1 MKRAQA
7 RAAAICAAVLAV
19 AGCGSG
25 AKGDD
30 QLAIDGT
37 FRQVLGLDVPSFHP
51 YRDQVAAIYSTYLYD
66 SLVNITPANEIVSG
80 LADKWTSTPTSAEF
94 TLHPGVTCS
103 DGTPLRPEDVA
114 DALNYQR
121 DPQRAPVAAAALA
134 GVPAFT
140 ATADGAAHTVTVTTQ
155 RPYSFV
161 LRLLGTLPIV
171 CPKGLADPD
180 MLDKGSSG
188 TGPYV
193 LTQYTSGGPYAL
205 DVRKDYQWGPG
216 GARTDAPGT
225 PATIV
230 LSVVSSPATAANQLT
245 AGAVDAFY
253 TVDPDSVRAPGP
265 DVIRISQ
272 PAVVGLASF
281 NERTGRATSDPA
293 VRQALLAALDPG
305 EAAAVA
311 TGGRGGP
318 ARSLLSPGAFCSGD
332 TVSGNRPGYDLA
344 AAGRMLDQAGWVPGA
359 DGVRVR
365 EGRWLELKL
374 VTFSTSLPLR
384 STAEF
389 LAGEWKKI
397 GVAVTIDAVA
407 VIAFITVTQQSGDW
421 DLSLG
426 SGVAG
431 SLPSDLMPFFS
442 GAPPPQGRN
451 AGAVDNPDYLS
462 LTQQASDAPDQASCP
477 LWQRAEAAL
486 IRRAD
491 TLVIAETTAVWFT
504 SRARFEVAVN
514 TTVIPTSIRM
524 YG

>member
-1 MKRAQA
+1 MKRAQV
-7 RAAAICAAVLAV
+7 RAAAICAAVLTV

-25 AKGDD
+25 AESEG

-51 YRDQVAAIYSTYLYD
+51 YRDQVAAVYSTYLYD

-80 LADKWTSTPTSAEF
+80 LADEWTSTPTSGEF
-94 TLHPGVTCS
+94 TLRPGVTCS
-103 DGTPLRPEDVA
+103 DGTPLRPVDVA

-134 GVPAFT
+134 GIPDFT
-140 ATADGAAHTVTVTTQ
+140 ATADDAARTVTVTTQ
-155 RPYSFV
+155 RPFSFV
-161 LRLLGTLPIV
+161 VRLLGTLPIV
-171 CPKGLADPD
+171 CPKGLADPE

-193 LTQYTSGGPYAL
+193 LTEYTSGGPYVL
-205 DVRKDYQWGPG
+205 DVRQGYHWGPR
-216 GARTDAPGT
+216 GARTDARGT
-225 PATIV
+225 PARIV
-230 LSVVSSPATAANQLT
+230 LSVVSSPVTAANQLT
-245 AGAVDAFY
+245 VGAVDAFY

-265 DVIRISQ
+265 DVTRISQ
-272 PAVVGLASF
+272 PTVVGLASF
-281 NERTGRATSDPA
+281 NERIDRATSDPA
-293 VRQALLAALDPG
+293 VRTALLAALDPDQ
-305 EAAAVA
+305 AAAVA
-311 TGGRGGP
+311 TGGRGEP
-318 ARSLLSPGAFCSGD
+318 ARSLLFPGAFCRGD

-359 DGVRVR
+359 DGVRGR
-365 EGRWLELKL
+365 EGRRLELKL
-374 VTFSTSLPLR
+374 VTFSTSPQLR

-389 LAGEWKKI
+389 MAGEWKKI
-397 GVAVTIDAVA
+397 GAEVTIDAVA
-407 VIAFITVTQQSGDW
+407 VIAFITVTQQGGDW

-426 SGVAG
+426 GGVVG

-462 LTQQASDAPDQASCP
+462 LTQQASAVPDEASCP
-477 LWQRAEAAL
+477 LWQQAEAAL

-491 TLVIAETTAVWFT
+491 TIVIAETTSAWFA
-504 SRARFEVAVN
+504 SRARFEVAAN